1 MPKKILINGI
11 TLESANIV
19 PLLLKVKY
27 WQKENVEV
35 TFFGN
40 CILKSQI
47 DALQIIKKYNFI
59 ELKNTGRINGRIQL
73 IIEGVRRNFLA
84 LSYIKRFKDN
94 FDVVYS
100 ISSVLDL
107 MIFPYILKKFD
118 KNLLRVAVF
127 DNIVPITDPGNKF
140 IRFLAWIFFQISLV
154 LLKDADFIFAGSND
168 LENFLIRKGID
179 KDKIIERGQA
189 VRNDMIRNARVN
201 PKYHIDALFIG
212 RINETKGIYDMLEVL
227 NIVRM
232 KYPDFQLA
240 LIGQGDEVTME
251 QYKTKIKNMG
261 LVKNIKFLGNVSE
274 KDKFEIIK
282 SSKVFWFLSVS
293 ESESWGVALLE
304 AVCCGKPA
312 FVYNLPAYKYYKNNE
327 VFVFKLH
334 DYHAVADKVVEVFGR
349 KEFNN
354 EIGRLLIGKYS
365 WEKIASIE
373 FENIFPALLSLPAQK
388 NILINGITL
397 EGANIIPL
405 LSKVKYWQGKG
416 VNIAF
421 LGNSTLKK
429 QIDSLQIIKKYDFFT
444 LRNTRKI
451 EGKIQLIFEGLRR
464 NVQALSFT
472 RRFKNKFD
480 GVYSIST
487 VLDLLLFP
495 YFLKKIDKR
504 LKWTAVFDNTVP
516 FIYMGNILIRFLA
529 WFFYRFSLLL
539 LKDADYLFAVRPE
552 LKEYLLGKG
561 FKHDR
566 LVVTGNAIEIGFIKS
581 AQKED
586 RYNIDALYIGRINE
600 LKGIYDMLKVLEIVK
615 VIYPDFQLA
624 LMGTGDR
631 QTMIKYKKKIEEM
644 GLTAN
649 IQFLGYKTGLT
660 KFSIIKSSKC
670 FWFLSHTESFP
681 VAPLEAVCC
690 GLPAIVY
697 DLEAYK
703 MYTNKEMMILKR
715 KDYVAAAK
723 KVLEIFKEGN
733 FDNSAGKKLFQKIS
747 WSWDKIAAIEY
758 NTLYQN

>member
-1 MPKKILINGI
+1 MPK
-11 TLESANIV
+11 SH
-19 PLLLKVKY
+19 
-27 WQKENVEV
+27 WCQ
-35 TFFGN
+35 
-40 CILKSQI
+40 
-47 DALQIIKKYNFI
+47 
-59 ELKNTGRINGRIQL
+59 
-73 IIEGVRRNFLA
+73 
-84 LSYIKRFKDN
+84 
-94 FDVVYS
+94 
-100 ISSVLDL
+100 
-107 MIFPYILKKFD
+107 
-118 KNLLRVAVF
+118 
-127 DNIVPITDPGNKF
+127 
-140 IRFLAWIFFQISLV
+140 
-154 LLKDADFIFAGSND
+154 
-168 LENFLIRKGID
+168 
-179 KDKIIERGQA
+179 
-189 VRNDMIRNARVN
+189 
-201 PKYHIDALFIG
+201 
-212 RINETKGIYDMLEVL
+212 
-227 NIVRM
+227 
-232 KYPDFQLA
+232 
-240 LIGQGDEVTME
+240 
-251 QYKTKIKNMG
+251 
-261 LVKNIKFLGNVSE
+261 
-274 KDKFEIIK
+274 
-282 SSKVFWFLSVS
+282 
-293 ESESWGVALLE
+293 
-304 AVCCGKPA
+304 PA
-312 FVYNLPAYKYYKNNE
+312 
-327 VFVFKLH
+327 H
-334 DYHAVADKVVEVFGR
+334 
-349 KEFNN
+349 
-354 EIGRLLIGKYS
+354 
-365 WEKIASIE
+365 
-373 FENIFPALLSLPAQK
+373 
-388 NILINGITL
+388 
-397 EGANIIPL
+397 
-405 LSKVKYWQGKG
+405 
-416 VNIAF
+416 
-421 LGNSTLKK
+421 
-429 QIDSLQIIKKYDFFT
+429 
-444 LRNTRKI
+444 TRKI